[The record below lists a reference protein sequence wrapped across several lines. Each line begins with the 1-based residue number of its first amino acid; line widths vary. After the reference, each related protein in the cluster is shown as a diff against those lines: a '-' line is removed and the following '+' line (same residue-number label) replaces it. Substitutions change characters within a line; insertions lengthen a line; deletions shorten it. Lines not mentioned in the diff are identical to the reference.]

1 MSSGILSNASSQEL
15 LSKLTVDSPLQHMLN
30 SLNSGFTS
38 TDNLLHKLFLAI
50 SEVADQLQTNFPRD
64 YRTILKYVFQICTSN
79 SDDDS
84 VESVAEHFGSNEDK
98 QESVFSSIG
107 EYGVMFV

>member
-1 MSSGILSNASSQEL
+1 MSGVLSSASSQEL
-15 LSKLTVDSPLQHMLN
+15 LSKLTTNNTPLQHMLN
-30 SLNSGFTS
+30 SLSSGYTS

-64 YRTILKYVFQICTSN
+64 YRAILKYVFQICI
-79 SDDDS
+79 SDNNDDS
-84 VESVAEHFGSNEDK
+84 VESIIEHFEKNGDK

-107 EYGVMFV
+107 M